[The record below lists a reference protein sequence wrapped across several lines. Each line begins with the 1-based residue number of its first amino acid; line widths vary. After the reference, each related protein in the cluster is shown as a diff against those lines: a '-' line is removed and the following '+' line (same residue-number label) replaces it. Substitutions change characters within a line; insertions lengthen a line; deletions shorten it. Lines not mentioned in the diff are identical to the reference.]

1 MMSGRISM
9 LIAAGDGYSRWL
21 NIMHELKRKGLVDLV
36 YPEFFD
42 DKDSLIAKRW
52 RAYIRRLRRYADTVK
67 VAVWPDYC
75 YDARL
80 RDRFNIE
87 WVFPLHSKRELD
99 FALRV
104 ADYVAFPNRDDL
116 RDYSI
121 AWFLEQRRIYGFRA
135 WLLGLKPRYL
145 KAYVLQHFDA
155 CDITGASLK
164 GFLGKGWKNLNDVE
178 VWEGFVRQIKA
189 AKTIALDPWLKG

>member
-1 MMSGRISM
+1 MREGTGM
-9 LIAAGDGYSRWL
+9 LVAAGDGYSRWL
-21 NIMHELKRKGLVDLV
+21 NIMRLLREKGLVDLV

-52 RAYIRRLRRYADTVK
+52 RAYLRKLRQVESEVK

-75 YDARL
+75 YDERLKAR
-80 RDRFNIE
+80 FSVE
-87 WVFPLHSKRELD
+87 WVFPLHSKKELD
-99 FALRV
+99 FALKV

-116 RDYSI
+116 RDYGLV
-121 AWFLEQRRIYGFRA
+121 WFLEQKRRYGFKV

-145 KAYVLQHFDA
+145 KIGVLQHFEA

-164 GFLGKGWKNLNDVE
+164 GFLSGGWKNMNDVE
-178 VWEGFVRQIKA
+178 VWESFVRQIKTMKA
-189 AKTIALDPWLKG
+189 VGLDLWLKG